1 MNGRIIWL
9 DNVRAVAC
17 VLVVVLH
24 TVTLYAIAFDKNGVQ
39 WNIANII
46 DSFSRIC
53 VPLFFMISGFIF
65 MQNKEIKT
73 KNILKVLANLILY
86 TLIAAIYLVVFK
98 SKSLESVLSPG
109 LFFNSFEKPLFYH
122 LWFFYKL
129 LICYFIF
136 SLISIKSISSIKFL
150 LIALVIFIVFN
161 PTTSNFTSQ
170 FFGISYGGILT
181 INDPLIF
188 YILYGAFGASI
199 GTMDIKP
206 NRAYLYLSLF
216 ILFSLLTA
224 VFTYSISAANGRYN
238 SSYYSYTALFVMLS
252 SVFLFSFIKSKG
264 NEFNVFGPATKYI
277 ATASLPIY
285 GIHAFILEWLLDAH
299 IDQYISPFGF
309 PIIFIIVFVPSLAF
323 GLLLAKVDRKHIFS

>member
-1 MNGRIIWL
+1 
-9 DNVRAVAC
+9 
-17 VLVVVLH
+17 
-24 TVTLYAIAFDKNGVQ
+24 
-39 WNIANII
+39 
-46 DSFSRIC
+46 
-53 VPLFFMISGFIF
+53 
-65 MQNKEIKT
+65 MQNKDVKT

-109 LFFNSFEKPLFYH
+109 IFFNSFEKPLFYH

-136 SLISIKSISSIKFL
+136 SLISIKSISFIKFL

-181 INDPLIF
+181 INDSLIF
-188 YILYGAFGASI
+188 YILYAAFGASI
-199 GTMDIKP
+199 GTIDIKP
-206 NRAYLYLSLF
+206 KLASIYLSLF

-224 VFTYSISAANGRYN
+224 IFTYSICVANGRYN
-238 SSYYSYTALFVMLS
+238 SAYYSYTALFVMLS

-264 NEFNVFGPATKYI
+264 NEFHVFGSATKYI

-299 IDQYISPFGF
+299 IDKYVSPFGF
-309 PIIFIIVFVPSLAF
+309 PLTFIMVFVPSLAF
-323 GLLLAKVDRKHIFS
+323 GLLVAKIDRKHIFS